1 MLKRAENNVVI
12 TITYGSPRE
21 AFLVDIINSVAEKL
35 SMDGINTQL
44 LQVYIPGSKPLI
56 SINGVYLD
64 IESVMNNGIEEKA
77 YEALIEEI
85 TRSIIDFLENGVA
98 ALIHL

>member
-1 MLKRAENNVVI
+1 MLKRAENNIVI

-21 AFLVDIINSVAEKL
+21 AFLVDILNSIVEKL

-44 LQVYIPGSKPLI
+44 LQVYVPGSKPLI

-64 IESVMNNGIEEKA
+64 IENIMSNSIEEKA
-77 YEALIEEI
+77 YEELIEEI
-85 TRSIIDFLENGVA
+85 TRSIIDFIENGVA
-98 ALIHL
+98 ALVHI